1 MAPLISDS
9 PSIKVLNLT
18 LEPSYFNKVTTAT
31 GSVEDNAQ
39 PRVIAWYHDNYSSVY
54 PKTPFMTKPIAIA
67 PIIHPGI
74 ERSKMLVKDF
84 FNK

>member
-1 MAPLISDS
+1 MTVDVAPLISDS

-39 PRVIAWYHDNYSSVY
+39 PRVIA
-54 PKTPFMTKPIAIA
+54 
-67 PIIHPGI
+67 
-74 ERSKMLVKDF
+74 
-84 FNK
+84 

>member
-1 MAPLISDS
+1 
-9 PSIKVLNLT
+9 LT

-31 GSVEDNAQ
+31 GSVDDNAQ
-39 PRVIAWYHDNYSSVY
+39 PSVIDWYQVIYSSVY
-54 PKTPFMTKPIAIA
+54 PKTPLITKPMAMA

-74 ERSKMLVKDF
+74 EISKILVKDF